1 MSFAKQFFNKTI
13 SDLSY
18 QDIVDFFA
26 DAKDETDRIEFKSN
40 SPKNPNEADFQP
52 INKAVCAFL
61 NSEGGLV
68 IWGAPVGQTVTG
80 KKEKVFQGALTP
92 TTKSFEKDQ
101 FINKISSA
109 ITPVPRGILFNRL
122 EHAGAYIYV
131 IEIEPSEYSPHQT
144 DNTYYMRLDG
154 QSRPAPHH
162 YIEALFKR
170 IKFPKIDGY
179 IVLSDYRLDGGNF
192 FITATFMVFN
202 QSRYLNADN
211 VHLRAIIT
219 KGVRF
224 VGTGA
229 SDDYYGMSNHEWNRV
244 DSKVLYNNAPHRF
257 SQQIQINPRELS
269 SIGSEF
275 EIWFYFAANNSPLR
289 ISRYKIRL
297 NLTTTQVTDYN
308 GLFTEINENKYWY
321 EHADGLG
328 KTEQDR
334 LKEILGRDPVDR
346 P

>member
-1 MSFAKQFFNKTI
+1 MSFSEQFFNKPI
-13 SDLSY
+13 SDLTY

-26 DAKDETDRIEFKSN
+26 SEKDETDRIEFKSN
-40 SPKNPNEADFQP
+40 STKNPNEADLQP
-52 INKAVCAFL
+52 INKAICAFL

-68 IWGAPVGQTVTG
+68 IWGAPVGQLVAG

-92 TTKSFEKDQ
+92 TTKLFEKDQ

-109 ITPVPRGILFNRL
+109 ITPAPRGILFNRL
-122 EHAGAYIYV
+122 ENAGAYIYM

-170 IKFPKIDGY
+170 IKFPEINGY
-179 IVLSDYRLDGGNF
+179 VVLSDYRLEGGSF
-192 FITATFMVFN
+192 FITVTFLVFN
-202 QSRYLNADN
+202 QSRYLNAED
-211 VHLRAIIT
+211 VFLRAIIT
-219 KGVRF
+219 HGVRF
-224 VGTGA
+224 VATGV
-229 SDDYYGMSNHEWNRV
+229 SDDKYGMSYHEWIREDN
-244 DSKVLYNNAPHRF
+244 KVLHNNAPHRF
-257 SQQIQINPRELS
+257 SQQIQINPHELANR
-269 SIGSEF
+269 GSEF
-275 EIWFYFAANNSPLR
+275 EIWFYFAANDSPLR
-289 ISRYKIRL
+289 LSRYKIRL
-297 NLTTTQVTDYN
+297 NLNSPQVKNYD
-308 GLFTEINENKYWY
+308 GLLIEINENKYWY